1 MVKWLGQGPPR
12 WNGAPSQE
20 LLVIRR
26 NHRIDEG
33 SMDPLRWGLK
43 FVLDDGAGELVS
55 NESGGSEA
63 RGRRGLGKVMPLL
76 AKNRAVL
83 YRQRAQECLDLAR
96 TLTFGTERQILI
108 DMAQTWLELAE
119 EQEAEMPS
127 GSDQA
132 VMQQQQQAQPK
143 NDDKEE

>member
-1 MVKWLGQGPPR
+1 
-12 WNGAPSQE
+12 
-20 LLVIRR
+20 
-26 NHRIDEG
+26 
-33 SMDPLRWGLK
+33 
-43 FVLDDGAGELVS
+43 
-55 NESGGSEA
+55 
-63 RGRRGLGKVMPLL
+63 MPLV

-96 TLTFGTERQILI
+96 TLTFGTERQVLI

-119 EQEAEMPS
+119 EQEATIPPIPS
-127 GSDQA
+127 GSDQP

>member
-1 MVKWLGQGPPR
+1 M
-12 WNGAPSQE
+12 
-20 LLVIRR
+20 
-26 NHRIDEG
+26 
-33 SMDPLRWGLK
+33 
-43 FVLDDGAGELVS
+43 
-55 NESGGSEA
+55 
-63 RGRRGLGKVMPLL
+63 MPLV

-96 TLTFGTERQILI
+96 TLTFGTERQVLI

-119 EQEAEMPS
+119 EQEAAIPPIPS
-127 GSDQA
+127 GSDQP